1 MRTSLAFL
9 MSALPVDDPFTTP
22 DTRRSGGLLSF
33 GSRLDPS
40 PRLDSSP
47 NGLSLMTPP
56 SPTQLKRALIARL
69 EDVQKRLQGAG
80 QLGESLVRQQRE
92 LEEKIKEVEAEAAKG
107 GEISPE
113 LRQKLTV
120 LEKEYNEVHKES
132 TRALLSSKIHGSL
145 DSPHKVCLISCKY
158 SMSAFAQHWSALFPW
173 DKSTISWVQFPDK
186 AGCTFTPT
194 TKPTCKIK

>member
-1 MRTSLAFL
+1 

-22 DTRRSGGLLSF
+22 DTKRSGGLFSF
-33 GSRLDPS
+33 GGQLDSS

-56 SPTQLKRALIARL
+56 SPTQLKRTLVVRL
-69 EDVQKRLQGAG
+69 EDVQKRLQEAG

-92 LEEKIKEVEAEAAKG
+92 LQEKIKEVEAEAAKG

-113 LRQKLTV
+113 LRERLTA

-145 DSPHKVCLISCKY
+145 DSPHKVCLIFWKH

-173 DKSTISWVQFPDK
+173 DKSTISGVQFPNK
-186 AGCTFTPT
+186 AGCTLTPT
-194 TKPTCKIK
+194 TKPTWKIK